1 MRDFHLS
8 KLPVQCASNAHILL
22 QNCVIYT
29 FMQFLAR
36 RGKEGFENFRLDMY
50 QKAHSELLDMTAWV
64 RQYAEQSKNHGG
76 DAEEINNAGQIPFL
90 SLTVRY

>member
-8 KLPVQCASNAHILL
+8 KLPVQCASHAHVDL

-36 RGKEGFENFRLDMY
+36 RGKEGFEDFRLDMF
-50 QKAHSELLDMTAWV
+50 QKAHSELLDMTAWE
-64 RQYAEQSKNHGG
+64 RQYAEQSKNHAG
-76 DAEEINNAGQIPFL
+76 DAEEITNAGHIPYL

>member
-36 RGKEGFENFRLDMY
+36 RGKEGFEDFRLDMF
-50 QKAHSELLDMTAWV
+50 QKAHSELLDMV
-64 RQYAEQSKNHGG
+64 DMVDMMKSCIK
-76 DAEEINNAGQIPFL
+76 
-90 SLTVRY
+90 